1 MKKNLFSLFTLL
13 LILFSIK
20 VEAQKLEK
28 LWETDSIF
36 KVPESVIFDEV
47 NKVLYVSNIDGTNSW
62 VKDGIGSIAKLSL
75 DGRPINIEW
84 IKGLD
89 APKGMG
95 IFKNHLY
102 VADLT
107 HIVVVDIKKSVIKN
121 YIEIDSAIGLNDLT
135 IDTEGNIYVSDSKAK
150 KVFKVKDNIPELLLQ
165 NLKAPN
171 GLLVFNESLLLLDAG
186 GLYEI
191 MNDKTVVKITDGM
204 EGGTDGVVHVGDN
217 EFIVSCWQGVI
228 WFVNKEG
235 EKKILLDTRLEKINT
250 ADIWFNEKE
259 QIVYIPTFWKNKIV
273 AYKLVR

>member
-1 MKKNLFSLFTLL
+1 MKKNLCSLFTLL

-28 LWETDSIF
+28 LWETDSVF

-191 MNDKTVVKITDGM
+191 MNDKTLVKITDGM

-259 QIVYIPTFWKNKIV
+259 QIVYVPTFLKNKIV

>member
-28 LWETDSIF
+28 LWETDSVF

-191 MNDKTVVKITDGM
+191 MNDKTLVKITDGM

-259 QIVYIPTFWKNKIV
+259 QIVYVPTFLKNKIV

>member
-47 NKVLYVSNIDGTNSW
+47 NKVIYVSNIDGTNSW